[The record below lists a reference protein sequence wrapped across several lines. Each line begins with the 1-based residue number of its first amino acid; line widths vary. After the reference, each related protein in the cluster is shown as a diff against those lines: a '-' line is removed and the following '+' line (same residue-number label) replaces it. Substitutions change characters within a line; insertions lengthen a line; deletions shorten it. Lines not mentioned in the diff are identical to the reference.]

1 MTTDPLRRR
10 WLRHGA
16 AATLAALA
24 PWGMAAGRTVP
35 AAGDDARAVV
45 ADEQARLAWVRA
57 RLAALPGAA
66 DWLLLGEQHD
76 ADAHQWLQAAA
87 VQVLARQGRL
97 AALVLEMAERG
108 TDTAALAPDADEAA
122 ARAALAWHE
131 AGWPWRRYGP
141 VVMAAVRAGVPVAGG
156 NLPRRRHAEV
166 MRDAAWDDTLT
177 DAEQRAAL
185 HRALDEGHCGLLP
198 AAQLPAMARIQLAR
212 DDAMAATLLE
222 RRSPGRT
229 VLLVTGAQHARRDR
243 GVPHHLARL
252 GGAAAARAC
261 VSVEL
266 RATDAAQAE
275 PDPAFDA
282 LWLTPA
288 IPPIDHCAGLRGRG

>member
-1 MTTDPLRRR
+1 MTTDPPRRR
-10 WLRHGA
+10 WLRHGV

-24 PWGMAAGRTVP
+24 PWAGTAARVAA
-35 AAGDDARAVV
+35 AAGDDARSVV
-45 ADEQARLAWVRA
+45 ADSAARLAWVRA
-57 RLAALPGAA
+57 RLAALGTP

-87 VQVLARQGRL
+87 VQVLAQEGRL

-108 TDTAALAPDADEAA
+108 RDTAALPAGADEAA
-122 ARAALAWHE
+122 VRAALAWHD

-156 NLPRRRHAEV
+156 NLPRRQHGEV
-166 MRDAAWDDTLT
+166 MRDAAWDATLT
-177 DAEQRAAL
+177 DAALRAAL

-222 RRSPGRT
+222 WRTPGRT

-243 GVPHHLARL
+243 GVPHHLVRRV
-252 GGAAAARAC
+252 GSAAARAC
-261 VSVEL
+261 LSVEL
-266 RATDAAQAE
+266 RATDAAHAE

-288 IPPIDHCAGLRGRG
+288 VPPVDHCARLRG

>member
-1 MTTDPLRRR
+1 MTTDPPRRR
-10 WLRHGA
+10 WLRHGV

-24 PWGMAAGRTVP
+24 PWAGTAARAAA
-35 AAGDDARAVV
+35 AAGDDARPVV
-45 ADEQARLAWVRA
+45 ADSAARLAWVRA
-57 RLAALPGAA
+57 RLAALGAP

-87 VQVLARQGRL
+87 VQVLAQEGRL

-108 TDTAALAPDADEAA
+108 RDTAVLPADADEAA
-122 ARAALAWHE
+122 VRAALAWHD

-156 NLPRRRHAEV
+156 NLPRHQHGEV
-166 MRDAAWDDTLT
+166 MRDTAWDDTLP
-177 DAEQRAAL
+177 DAHQRAAL

-222 RRSPGRT
+222 RRTPGRT

-243 GVPHHLARL
+243 GVPHHLARRA
-252 GGAAAARAC
+252 GTDAARAC
-261 VSVEL
+261 LSIEL
-266 RATDAAQAE
+266 RATDAARAK

-288 IPPIDHCAGLRGRG
+288 VAAVDHCAGLRGHG

>member
-1 MTTDPLRRR
+1 MTDPSRRR

-16 AATLAALA
+16 TTALAVLAAA
-24 PWGMAAGRTVP
+24 VP
-35 AAGDDARAVV
+35 RDDARALV

-57 RLAALPGAA
+57 RLAALPAA
-66 DWLLLGEQHD
+66 NWLLLGEQHD

-87 VQVLARQGRL
+87 VRALVQDGRL

-108 TDTAALAPDADEAA
+108 QDTAALPPGADEEAV
-122 ARAALAWHE
+122 RTALAWHE

-156 NLPRRRHAEV
+156 NLPRREQARV
-166 MRDAAWDDTLT
+166 MREAAWDDTLP
-177 DAEQRAAL
+177 DPEQRAAL

-198 AAQLPAMARIQLAR
+198 QTQLPAMARIQLAR

-222 RRSPGRT
+222 RHTPGRT

-243 GVPHHLARL
+243 GVPHHLARR

-261 VSVEL
+261 ISVEL
-266 RATDAAQAE
+266 RATDAQEPE
-275 PDPAFDA
+275 PDAAFDA

-288 IPPIDHCAGLRGRG
+288 VPPVDHCAGLRGRP

>member
-1 MTTDPLRRR
+1 MTTDPLRRH
-10 WLRHGA
+10 WLRYGA

-24 PWGMAAGRTVP
+24 PWAGARART

-45 ADEQARLAWVRA
+45 SDEQARLAWVRA

-76 ADAHQWLQAAA
+76 ADAHQWLEAAA
-87 VQVLARQGRL
+87 VQALARHGRL

-108 TDTAALAPDADEAA
+108 RDTAALAPDADEAA
-122 ARAALAWHE
+122 VRAALAWHD

-156 NLPRRRHAEV
+156 NLPRHQHGEV
-166 MRDAAWDDTLT
+166 MRDAAWDDTLP
-177 DAEQRAAL
+177 DAQQRAAL

-243 GVPHHLARL
+243 GVPHHLARRA
-252 GGAAAARAC
+252 GTDAARAC
-261 VSVEL
+261 LSIEL
-266 RATDAAQAE
+266 RATDAARAK

-288 IPPIDHCAGLRGRG
+288 VAAVDHCAGLRGHG